1 MKPLIKL
8 TLLVAIPLAMY
19 YIAISTIALI
29 EAIQLGTLGAITVAT
44 TLLMTV
50 IYIAIKAIRTMIQ
63 ILTIK

>member
-8 TLLVAIPLAMY
+8 ALLVSIPLALY
-19 YIAISTIALI
+19 FIAISTIALI

-44 TLLMTV
+44 TLLITV
-50 IYIAIKAIRTMIQ
+50 TYIAIKAIRTMIQ

>member
-44 TLLMTV
+44 TLLITV
-50 IYIAIKAIRTMIQ
+50 TFIAIKAIRTIIQ